1 MVTAAAIT
9 KPTPAMPPDGEDH
22 RPAQRYA
29 KHHKHVG
36 HQPCNQHSSRAGEHG
51 GNQRDNQRVQAAALI
66 ALAQRQ
72 SNNQYD
78 CRDRG
83 QSEHGPWHDSADQ
96 RQFHE
101 RFPNG
106 VLHPSPPALQAPRL
120 VSSRNTSA
128 RFIERHPIS
137 QKLSRVLMVSPDSVQ
152 HLFTSGLAPAVQGQC
167 QRWISGA
174 QACPSFSRK
183 QGICWWI

>member
-1 MVTAAAIT
+1 MQ
-9 KPTPAMPPDGEDH
+9 PA
-22 RPAQRYA
+22 
-29 KHHKHVG
+29 V
-36 HQPCNQHSSRAGEHG
+36 QPRRRARR
-51 GNQRDNQRVQAAALI
+51 NQRDNQRVQAAALL
-66 ALAQRQ
+66 ALAQCQ
-72 SNNQYD
+72 PNNQYD

-83 QSEHGPWHDSADQ
+83 QSEHGPRHDSADQ

-106 VLHPSPPALQAPRL
+106 VLHPSPPRSRPPRL

-152 HLFTSGLAPAVQGQC
+152 RLFTSGLRPQFKASVGAGLAARRLVPASAGS
-167 QRWISGA
+167 REYAGGYD
-174 QACPSFSRK
+174 SRK
-183 QGICWWI
+183 RTTSSSDRQCRR

>member
-1 MVTAAAIT
+1 M
-9 KPTPAMPPDGEDH
+9 
-22 RPAQRYA
+22 
-29 KHHKHVG
+29 
-36 HQPCNQHSSRAGEHG
+36 
-51 GNQRDNQRVQAAALI
+51 QAAALL

-83 QSEHGPWHDSADQ
+83 QSEHGPRHDSADQ

-152 HLFTSGLAPAVQGQC
+152 HLFTSGLDV
-167 QRWISGA
+167 RS
-174 QACPSFSRK
+174 SRPVSALD
-183 QGICWWI
+183 